1 MMKKVNR
8 VAGPIFSI
16 VHAIDSWAEKIP
28 ESKALVMPSTGKAY
42 TYKELNESINRV
54 ANSLKGAGVKE
65 GDRVA
70 ISMTNCAE
78 FPQIFYGIMKCRAIA
93 VPLNPLLKPGES
105 QYIIENCEPK
115 YIFVN
120 KNTQP
125 VYQEVKSK
133 VKGLQE
139 IILIGDEPA
148 AGTISYIEF
157 VKNSSGDC
165 VAPWCASDDV
175 CEIMYTSGTTGRPK
189 GVMQTHIGLYQNKMN
204 FVLDWN
210 LTPDDKMYSVAPLYF
225 AAAQGAAMDGA
236 FVAGATLYLGEGWK
250 GAEDAMQVIEKYK
263 ITYFFGPPVFWVFI
277 LNHPK
282 VNDYDMTSMRIGFSG
297 GAALAVETFHQFKK
311 RFGFDIV
318 EGAGMTETS
327 PLFTL
332 NPFNGLKKPGSCGTI
347 LPNTRM
353 KIVDADD
360 NEVPAGV
367 DGEIC
372 FKGIHVMP
380 GYWRMPEETAHTL
393 RGGWMHTG
401 DIGHID
407 QDGYLYITDR
417 IKDIII
423 RGGSNVA
430 SREVEEILFKHGK
443 ILDVAVIG
451 VPDKVMGEEI
461 KAFVILKPGEEASEE
476 LAKDIKKFVGEKIA
490 TFKVPRYIEFTTELP
505 RTPSGKVMKVEL
517 RKRPFV
523 AAEWKKS

>member
-1 MMKKVNR
+1 MKKVNR

-16 VHAIDSWAEKIP
+16 AHSLDSWAEKTP
-28 ESKALVMPSTGKAY
+28 NSMALIVPSTGEQY
-42 TYKELNESINRV
+42 TYKQLVGAMNCV
-54 ANSLKGAGVKE
+54 ANGLKSIGVKE
-65 GDRVA
+65 GVRVA

-78 FPQIFYGIMKCRAIA
+78 FTQIFYGIVKCHAIA
-93 VPLNPLLKPGES
+93 VPLNPALKAGEA
-105 QYIIENCEPK
+105 QYIIENCEPD

-120 KNTQP
+120 KNTLP
-125 VYQEVKSK
+125 VYQEVQGK
-133 VKGLQE
+133 VKGLKE
-139 IILIGDEPA
+139 IFLIGNEKVP
-148 AGTISYIEF
+148 GTISYNEF
-157 VKNSSGDC
+157 VKRFSSEYET
-165 VAPWCASDDV
+165 PWFASDDV

-189 GVMQTHIGLYQNKMN
+189 GVMQTHIGLYQNKMT
-204 FVLDWN
+204 FLLDLN
-210 LTPDDKMYSVAPLYF
+210 MTQNDKMYTVAPLYF
-225 AAAQGAAMDGA
+225 AAAQATSMDTAFISGAC
-236 FVAGATLYLGEGWK
+236 LYLGDGWK
-250 GAEDAMQVIEKYK
+250 GAEEVMKIIEKYK

-282 VNDYDMTSMRIGFSG
+282 VNDYDMSSLRIGFSG
-297 GAALAVETFHQFKK
+297 GAALAAETFHQFKK
-311 RFGFDIV
+311 RFGIDIV

-327 PLFTL
+327 PLFTV
-332 NPFNGLKKPGSCGTI
+332 NPYNGIKKPGSCGI
-347 LPNTRM
+347 VLPNTRM
-353 KIVDADD
+353 KIVDSDD
-360 NEVPAGV
+360 NEVPPGA

-372 FKGIHVMP
+372 FKGVHVMA

-401 DIGHID
+401 DIGRVD
-407 QDGYLYITDR
+407 EDGYLYITDR

-423 RGGSNVA
+423 RGGSNIA
-430 SREVEEILFKHGK
+430 SREVEEVLFKHGK

-461 KAFVILKPGEEASEE
+461 KAFVILKPGGEPSEE